1 VAIYAAEQVLGNNV
15 PGSGPLRD
23 NGRGP
28 KSEGARSGGNLPSAT
43 TPLIESQAF
52 ALDFVRDLWGGT
64 ETVRALGQKY
74 LPREPAEDSGNYS
87 VRLRRSVFFNVFRHT
102 IEGLAG
108 FVFRKDPVLGSD
120 VPEAIRTH
128 WENIDNAGT
137 HGDVFARALL
147 TDAMLAG
154 HAGILVEYPNTG
166 DVPLTVGDERDLQL
180 RPYWVAIKKDDI
192 VSVRMREL
200 HGRSELEQMVLRE
213 KTYIPDGDYG
223 EKEQIRY
230 RVLYKN
236 FTTNVVGWRV
246 ESITTDGKSIV
257 VEDQGLFRNQE
268 QIPIAEVATSGR
280 MGAWVSRP
288 QFLDLAY
295 LNVAHYQQWS
305 DYATCIHK
313 TNVPILVTSG
323 VEVEGALVVGPNT
336 GLNFSAPDA
345 KAYYVSHTGEALAST
360 KASLD
365 DLKNDMAALGL
376 AALANSKR
384 VAETAVAKEIDKSAS
399 DASLSVTAR
408 GSQDAIEQ
416 AFDFH
421 AKYLKLDD
429 GGSIQ
434 INREFGDTRILATDV
449 QAWIALAKNLGVPL
463 MAVLSALRTGGW
475 IPDDANLE
483 DIAGEAEANVAA
495 AQAAAAKTMA
505 GGAEK
510 PAEKPKDPTS
520 TAKPSG
526 TDPTTTTSDA
536 KTPA

>member
-1 VAIYAAEQVLGNNV
+1 MAIYAAEQVLGNNI

-23 NGRGP
+23 DGRAP
-28 KSEGARSGGNLPSAT
+28 TVSSSRATRDLPSTT
-43 TPLIESQAF
+43 TPMIERQAY
-52 ALDFVRDLWGGT
+52 ALEMVRDIWGGT
-64 ETVRALGQKY
+64 ETIRALGQKY
-74 LPREPAEDSGNYS
+74 LPREPAEDAGNYS

-102 IEGLAG
+102 VEGLAG

-120 VPEAIRTH
+120 VPKVMQEH

-147 TDAMLAG
+147 TDAMTAG

-200 HGRSELEQMVLRE
+200 HGKSELEQMVLCE
-213 KTYIPDGDYG
+213 KIYVPDGAYG
-223 EKEQIRY
+223 EKAQTQY

-236 FTTNVVGWRV
+236 FDTGEVGWRV
-246 ESITTDGKSIV
+246 EMVSEDGKQV
-257 VEDQGLFRNQE
+257 VVQSQGLFRNQV
-268 QIPIAEVATSGR
+268 QIPVTEVATAGK
-280 MGAWVSRP
+280 MGSWVSRP
-288 QFLDLAY
+288 PFLDLAY
-295 LNVAHYQQWS
+295 LNIAHYQQWS

-323 VEVEGALVVGPNT
+323 VEVEGALIVGPNT

-345 KAYYVSHTGEALAST
+345 KAYYVAHDGHALASS

-408 GSQDAIEQ
+408 GAQDAIEQ

-421 AKYLKLDD
+421 ARYLMLDD

-483 DIAGEAEANVAA
+483 EISREAMANVAA
-495 AQAAAAKTMA
+495 AQASASPTMA
-505 GGAEK
+505 GAGRAADTEDD
-510 PAEKPKDPTS
+510 EDDL
-520 TAKPSG
+520 TAG
-526 TDPTTTTSDA
+526 TDPAVTTSDTP
-536 KTPA
+536 TPA

>member
-1 VAIYAAEQVLGNNV
+1 MAIYAAEQVLGNNT

-23 NGRGP
+23 NGRAP
-28 KSEGARSGGNLPSAT
+28 ATVSARGRGDFPSTT
-43 TPLIESQAF
+43 TPLVEQQAF
-52 ALDFVRDLWGGT
+52 ALEMVRDIWGGT
-64 ETVRALGQKY
+64 ETIRALGQKY
-74 LPREPAEDSGNYS
+74 LPREPAEDAGSYG

-102 IEGLAG
+102 VEGLAG

-120 VPEAIRTH
+120 VPEVMREH

-147 TDAMLAG
+147 TDAMTAG

-166 DVPLTVGDERDLQL
+166 DIPLTVGDERDLQL
-180 RPYWVAIKKDDI
+180 RPYWIALKKDDI

-200 HGRSELEQMVLRE
+200 HGRSELEQMVIRE
-213 KTYIPDGDYG
+213 KTYIPDGAYG
-223 EKEQIRY
+223 EKEQVRY

-236 FTTNVVGWRV
+236 FDTGEVGWRV
-246 ESITTDGKSIV
+246 ESVTEDGKQVV
-257 VEDQGLFRNQE
+257 VEDTGMFRNQV

-345 KAYYVSHTGEALAST
+345 KAYYVAHDGNALASS

-408 GSQDAIEQ
+408 GAQDAIEQ

-421 AKYLKLDD
+421 ARYLMLDD

-495 AQAAAAKTMA
+495 AQAAAAPTMA
-505 GGAEK
+505 GGIPVA
-510 PAEKPKDPTS
+510 AAKDPAAAPADT
-520 TAKPSG
+520 G
-526 TDPTTTTSDA
+526 TDPATTTSDA